1 MTAFDPLNARDKVP
15 NSLRIKEYIHNSLN
29 TCESRSKKFIPIRLR
44 KTKFNPLS
52 KGINAQFPKILGIAL
67 TRVKEKLNSLSV
79 KEEAEYSLKP
89 WESSGIQDREITDS
103 NSHE

>member
-1 MTAFDPLNARDKVP
+1 MNQNDRT
-15 NSLRIKEYIHNSLN
+15 
-29 TCESRSKKFIPIRLR
+29 SKKFIPIRLR

-89 WESSGIQDREITDS
+89 WESLGIQDREITDP
-103 NSHE
+103 NPTNKRIHLTIPIWLGNNDTIR